1 MKSKAL
7 YIITLG
13 CLSVLLSACASM
25 DSLMYRNFQVSADKP
40 LWLSGVREENL
51 DFTAD
56 FPEKESSEHFQVI
69 NAGLWLA
76 RTQAGTLEPT
86 LTYAFDLNVT
96 QPFEQRVYSRAI
108 LENPEAP
115 GEPITYQAPLDPTAN
130 SSNITHGP
138 VNGLVLGTEY
148 HLVYEV
154 YADEA
159 YTELLE
165 RIDQTI
171 IAQAD
176 NSSGCIELSP
186 EYVQVHFSR
195 IPDTN
200 NASRDFVPTEYVKI
214 YCETR

>member
-1 MKSKAL
+1 MKRNVL
-7 YIITLG
+7 YFITLG

-25 DSLMYRNFQVSADKP
+25 DSLMYRNLQVSADKP
-40 LWLSGVREENL
+40 QWLSGVREENL
-51 DFTAD
+51 DFTAE
-56 FPEKESSEHFQVI
+56 FPKKESSEHFQVI

-86 LTYAFDLNVT
+86 LTYAFDLSVT
-96 QPFEQRVYSRAI
+96 EPFDQRVYSRAI
-108 LENPEAP
+108 LENPEVP
-115 GEPITYQAPLDPTAN
+115 GEPITYQAALDITTN

-138 VNGLVLGTEY
+138 VNGLVMGAEY

-159 YTELLE
+159 YSQLLE

-171 IAQAD
+171 LAQAD

-186 EYVQVHFSR
+186 DYLQRYYSR
-195 IPDTN
+195 IPDTS
-200 NASRDFVPTEYVKI
+200 NARRDFVPIEHVKI